1 MQPEET
7 AEVTTLDAGA
17 VMQYLT
23 CHPDFFDAN
32 PDFLARLRVPHSAGS
47 AVSLV
52 EKQVSVLRSKC
63 NRLETS
69 LHDLIGVAR
78 ANEELHNR
86 LHKLIQEIIS
96 ADDLASVLTLVS
108 NSLIENF
115 NASDVRLLVFDNTAK
130 RRSATRLAAD
140 HEHLAAAGQARIE
153 DDCVALFDSLF
164 EQGETR
170 CGMPGIEE
178 LIALVGNDTAQ
189 VGSAALI
196 PLAHEGQ
203 LGVLALISRDESRF
217 ATGKGV
223 MFVDQLGEVL
233 GRRLHSLG
241 VKPR

>member
-1 MQPEET
+1 MQLEET
-7 AEVTTLDAGA
+7 SDVSAIDAGA
-17 VMQYLT
+17 VMRYLN

-32 PDFLARLRVPHSAGS
+32 PDFLARLRVPHASGT

-78 ANEELHNR
+78 ENEELHKR
-86 LHKLIQEIIS
+86 LHRLIQEVIS
-96 ADDLASVLTLVS
+96 ASDLADVLTLTS
-108 NSLIENF
+108 ESLVENF

-130 RRSATRLAAD
+130 RRSATRIPLD
-140 HEHLAAAGQARIE
+140 HEHLATAGQSAL
-153 DDCVALFDSLF
+153 DDECVTLFQSLFDNT
-164 EQGETR
+164 ETR
-170 CGMPGIEE
+170 CGMPSAAQLE
-178 LIALVGNDTAQ
+178 ALVGDDSAQ

-217 ATGKGV
+217 ATGKGL

-233 GRRLHSLG
+233 GRRLHALG